1 VGRGLTKM
9 IPFVV
14 CGAVK
19 EKWYGHPDVMEY
31 DDIRIVMATDMID
44 AGDKYQRYWDDKCV
58 DLMVSYDVHFT
69 INDTLL
75 E

>member
-1 VGRGLTKM
+1 M

-19 EKWYGHPDVMEY
+19 EKYHGHRDVLEY
-31 DDIRIVMATDMID
+31 DDIRIVMAADMIE
-44 AGDKYQRYWDDKCV
+44 AGDKYQQYWADKCV
-58 DLMVSYDVHFT
+58 DAGVTYDVRFT

-75 E
+75 